1 MGKMR
6 AEMQSKHT
14 LLLND
19 LITKIESFVNR
30 FKVRTKTSDYN
41 LDLLGGSEADWGRNR
56 RCRCKD
62 IFQKEM
68 GNVST

>member
-1 MGKMR
+1 MR

-14 LLLND
+14 LLN
-19 LITKIESFVNR
+19 TKIESFVNR

-41 LDLLGGSEADWGRNR
+41 LDLLRGSEADWSGNR
-56 RCRCKD
+56 RCRCKN
-62 IFQKEM
+62 IFKKEM

>member
-14 LLLND
+14 LLN
-19 LITKIESFVNR
+19 TKIESFVNR

-41 LDLLGGSEADWGRNR
+41 LDLLRGSEADWGGNR
-56 RCRCKD
+56 RCRCKN
-62 IFQKEM
+62 IFEKET
-68 GNVST
+68 GKVSR